1 VFNHRPNLI
10 ACGGLGAAPQQ
21 IVDAPYFVMPL
32 TSPVMSADIRRIK
45 PTDWQMLR
53 ELRLASL
60 LDAPEAFGQ
69 THDNAL
75 AIPDAEWQQIARVSA
90 SGNTRTWLIAS
101 VDGAD
106 AGLVQAR
113 KRAPDDCLIFS
124 MWVAP
129 GARRTGIGHV
139 LIDAVA
145 DWAAGWGA
153 RRLVLWVFGANDGAH
168 RFYEAIGFK
177 VIPDGP
183 DAESGKSFGA
193 FALERPIPLDA
204 S

>member
-1 VFNHRPNLI
+1 MTAV
-10 ACGGLGAAPQQ
+10 
-21 IVDAPYFVMPL
+21 V
-32 TSPVMSADIRRIK
+32 RRINQQEW
-45 PTDWQMLR
+45 PVLR
-53 ELRLASL
+53 DLRLQSL

-69 THDNAL
+69 THENAL
-75 AIPDAEWQQIARVSA
+75 AIPDEDWQQVVRASS

-101 VDGAD
+101 LDGAD
-106 AGLVQAR
+106 VGLVQAR
-113 KRAPDDCLIFS
+113 RRAPDDCLIFS

-129 GARRTGIGHV
+129 QARRSGVGQK

-145 DWAAGWGA
+145 DWAPGWEA

-168 RFYEAIGFK
+168 RFYERIGFT
-177 VIPDGP
+177 VLPDGP

-193 FALERPIPLDA
+193 FAMERPVPNA